1 MTSHHET
8 KKPISGS
15 NALPTWQ
22 KLQLRSALRR
32 WSLRVQWSLILLS
45 GSAAI
50 AAARYYGDL
59 GAAIGLAQFLLLSAW
74 FGAGLQDAVGTLRRQ
89 LDALCLGDLVRD
101 AGLPGR
107 DELAAI
113 SRQNTQLAYQLSQM
127 VARIRSEAELITMS
141 GTQATQHATLLSQR
155 TESQAASLEQTRGA
169 LETLLAGVRYNSEQ
183 TRQADARSAR
193 AHADAV
199 EGQQAVQASVASIER
214 IAQRSREMGEILSVI
229 DGIAFQTNILALNAA
244 VEAARAGES
253 GRGFAVVATEVRAL
267 AQRSAQ
273 AAAEIKKLLQRSH
286 EEVSDGVKAIEGSRD
301 LLARAVTAVSEVA
314 ALLGDVARSS
324 DEQTSGLQEITK
336 AVELLDDITQRNGEM
351 VSASV
356 TSASQLQ
363 ARSHRLSDGV
373 KTIQLRQGCADEARA
388 MAERAAQLID
398 SAGPEIAVQ
407 RFHDPRSE
415 FRDRDL
421 YIVVADRDDYFR
433 AFGSDPAKAGR
444 LRQDALPGDDQSAI
458 RNASWR
464 AVEQGGGWIEFSGR
478 HPITRQPVDKIGYI
492 MPALDGRWAV
502 QCSVNRGDGMLP
514 AGAAR

>member
-15 NALPTWQ
+15 NALPTRQ
-22 KLQLRSALRR
+22 KLPLRSALRR

-199 EGQQAVQASVASIER
+199 EGQQAVQASVASK
-214 IAQRSREMGEILSVI
+214 SR
-229 DGIAFQTNILALNAA
+229 NCCNARMRKSAMASRQSKA
-244 VEAARAGES
+244 VAICWHVPSR
-253 GRGFAVVATEVRAL
+253 
-267 AQRSAQ
+267 RSAKWRPCWVTWRVPAMNRP
-273 AAAEIKKLLQRSH
+273 AACRKSPRQ
-286 EEVSDGVKAIEGSRD
+286 
-301 LLARAVTAVSEVA
+301 
-314 ALLGDVARSS
+314 SS
-324 DEQTSGLQEITK
+324 CWMTSP
-336 AVELLDDITQRNGEM
+336 
-351 VSASV
+351 S
-356 TSASQLQ
+356 
-363 ARSHRLSDGV
+363 
-373 KTIQLRQGCADEARA
+373 A
-388 MAERAAQLID
+388 MARW
-398 SAGPEIAVQ
+398 SA
-407 RFHDPRSE
+407 
-415 FRDRDL
+415 
-421 YIVVADRDDYFR
+421 
-433 AFGSDPAKAGR
+433 
-444 LRQDALPGDDQSAI
+444 LR
-458 RNASWR
+458 
-464 AVEQGGGWIEFSGR
+464 
-478 HPITRQPVDKIGYI
+478 
-492 MPALDGRWAV
+492 
-502 QCSVNRGDGMLP
+502 
-514 AGAAR
+514 